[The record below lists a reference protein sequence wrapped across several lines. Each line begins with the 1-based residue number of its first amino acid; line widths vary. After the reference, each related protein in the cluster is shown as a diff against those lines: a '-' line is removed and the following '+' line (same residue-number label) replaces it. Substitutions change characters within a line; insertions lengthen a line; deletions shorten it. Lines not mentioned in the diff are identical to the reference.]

1 MGIFSYEIARRIGDQ
16 NVLRKFDA
24 LMDWSAIS
32 VLLKNGLKRSG
43 LGPQGYK
50 EITLFKCLLIGQWH
64 NLSDPKLEQSLR
76 VRFDF
81 MLFAGLDLHGSVP
94 DETTHCR
101 FRNALVKAD
110 AYDALL
116 AEVCR
121 QIENHG
127 LKVKE
132 ADAAIIDATLIESAA
147 HPRTHVEA
155 PVKIGLK
162 MRTHMSLLLLSLALI
177 TTPDGS
183 RRAVRVC
190 WVTRVLPD
198 AMKKGLWMKSIPRLL
213 MLVRAHS
220 LKP

>member
-1 MGIFSYEIARRIGDQ
+1 MRQERLSSQLVSHLSWMQLWQKTAPLLVELPKLPNRLRKSADGLLSKKTSAQFMIPSRCQILYPLEDHIGGFMDIFSYESARRIGDQ
-16 NVLRKFDA
+16 NVLRKVDA

-64 NLSDPKLEQSLR
+64 NLSDPKLEESLR

-127 LKVKE
+127 L
-132 ADAAIIDATLIESAA
+132 
-147 HPRTHVEA
+147 R
-155 PVKIGLK
+155 
-162 MRTHMSLLLLSLALI
+162 
-177 TTPDGS
+177 
-183 RRAVRVC
+183 
-190 WVTRVLPD
+190 
-198 AMKKGLWMKSIPRLL
+198 
-213 MLVRAHS
+213 
-220 LKP
+220 